1 VNLGT
6 EDTTA
11 PYSLTW
17 SSASFSNGTHSLT
30 AVARD
35 AAGNTTTSAART
47 VTVSNAGGDSQ
58 APTVSLTAPAAG
70 ATLSGSVTVSAS
82 ASDNVGIVGVQFRVD
97 GVNFGTEDTRAAYS
111 RTWDSLTVGNG
122 THSLTAVA
130 RDAAGNVTTSAA
142 RIVTVSNAAGDTQA
156 PTISLTAPSS
166 GATVSGSVSV
176 TASAADNVGVVG
188 VQFKLDGVNLGAE
201 DTSTPYSNTWD
212 SLTAV
217 NGTHSLTATARDAA
231 GNTTTSAARSV
242 TVSNSTGGGTA
253 LTIDGNQRFQTID
266 GFGVSANS
274 ASWDGGELR
283 PAIDKL
289 ADDGGST
296 IWRVIIEMADWEATN
311 DDASP
316 NTFNW
321 TYYNTIY
328 SSPKFEELWG
338 TLAYLN
344 QKGVTSQL
352 MLDFMGRGPT
362 WMGGPSL
369 PTAMEDEWVETVAS
383 VMYYA
388 RNNRHIQIGM
398 LAPNNESDLDGIE
411 GILMDWTQYSRV
423 MRKLA
428 LKLDAI
434 GLGDVRL
441 IGPDNYSVGDGV
453 NEFMPR
459 MMAEP
464 SLMAKLDHF
473 SFHNYAGD
481 SGGADNA
488 IKNSAYP
495 SRNFWITEVSNIYD
509 ALPHVSQGASS
520 VLVWDGYDSVYN
532 HGILAGRGTTP
543 PNDVGNGPA
552 LLAYSTSTHLYT
564 PRKPFYE
571 FAQLFKFVPA
581 GSVRV
586 AAAESS
592 SNVTMFAFHHPV
604 TGRVTLVGRN
614 SGSSSVTFSGRL
626 TNLPVVPSFEFY
638 RTSSSLDMQRG
649 TDVPVTNGAFS
660 FVASG
665 NSVFTLTYSGPADTI
680 PPTVSVTAPAA
691 GGTVSGTVTVSSTT
705 AADNVGIRGVQFWLD
720 GALLSV
726 EDTVAP
732 YGVQW
737 NTSSVTNG
745 THSLTAVARDWSGN
759 VTTSAAI
766 AVTVN
771 N

>member
-1 VNLGT
+1 
-6 EDTTA
+6 
-11 PYSLTW
+11 
-17 SSASFSNGTHSLT
+17 
-30 AVARD
+30 
-35 AAGNTTTSAART
+35 
-47 VTVSNAGGDSQ
+47 
-58 APTVSLTAPAAG
+58 
-70 ATLSGSVTVSAS
+70 
-82 ASDNVGIVGVQFRVD
+82 
-97 GVNFGTEDTRAAYS
+97 
-111 RTWDSLTVGNG
+111 
-122 THSLTAVA
+122 
-130 RDAAGNVTTSAA
+130 
-142 RIVTVSNAAGDTQA
+142 
-156 PTISLTAPSS
+156 
-166 GATVSGSVSV
+166 
-176 TASAADNVGVVG
+176 
-188 VQFKLDGVNLGAE
+188 
-201 DTSTPYSNTWD
+201 
-212 SLTAV
+212 
-217 NGTHSLTATARDAA
+217 
-231 GNTTTSAARSV
+231 
-242 TVSNSTGGGTA
+242 
-253 LTIDGNQRFQTID
+253 
-266 GFGVSANS
+266 
-274 ASWDGGELR
+274 
-283 PAIDKL
+283 
-289 ADDGGST
+289 
-296 IWRVIIEMADWEATN
+296 
-311 DDASP
+311 
-316 NTFNW
+316 
-321 TYYNTIY
+321 
-328 SSPKFEELWG
+328 
-338 TLAYLN
+338 
-344 QKGVTSQL
+344 
-352 MLDFMGRGPT
+352 
-362 WMGGPSL
+362 
-369 PTAMEDEWVETVAS
+369 
-383 VMYYA
+383 MYYA

-481 SGGADNA
+481 SGGADTA